1 MKFIPIC
8 LLSAALS
15 LAHAQY
21 AGSTPIPAQYKKGVA
36 AISMENA
43 KKNLTYLSVD
53 CEGRGTGQAGFQR
66 AAEYMAVKFK
76 EAGLKPVGD
85 NGTYFQNVPFYSY
98 GVDPVQSFIS
108 TADGVTKVVG
118 ESNIT
123 FGRLGIDTDKNAPI
137 VFVRANGPEAKLEN
151 TDALDGK
158 IVILSSSVDSRALSS
173 QIRTANTVAVLT
185 VRDKVVAIPG
195 SISRS
200 KGRGAN
206 GSLGGISISRAA
218 ADRLVTAVM
227 GDSSAID
234 ASKTAAGSAEI
245 IDGKVS
251 LRISAKS
258 MEKEIGVPNVV
269 GVIEGSDPSLKAEI
283 VGIGAHLDHLGKV
296 GDTVYPG
303 ADDDGSGSTA
313 LLEIIRA
320 MKAGGVKPRRTLLFM
335 AFCGEEMGLIGSGY
349 YSDHPI
355 FPHDKMI
362 AELQMD
368 MVGRDSDG
376 AQNGDRNRMDKREE
390 NIETMRLV
398 GSKRISTD
406 LHNLIETTNK
416 HIGFKWKWDAE
427 DVYTRSD
434 HYNFAKHGI
443 PIAFLFDGFHP
454 DYHQP
459 GDTVDKINFVK
470 LTNAAKLYYMVALEL
485 ANKTA
490 APRKDVAQKGG

>member
-21 AGSTPIPAQYKKGVA
+21 AGSAPIPAQYKKGVA
-36 AISMENA
+36 AISASNA

-53 CEGRGTGQAGFQR
+53 CEGRGTGQVGFQK
-66 AAEYMAVKFK
+66 AAEFMAAKFK

-85 NGTYFQNVPFYSY
+85 NGTYFQNVPFYVA
-98 GVDPVQSFIS
+98 GVDPVQSYIE
-108 TADGVTKVVG
+108 TADGVTKIVG
-118 ESNIT
+118 ETNIN
-123 FGRLGIDTDKNAPI
+123 FGRLGVDTEKSAQI
-137 VFVRANGPEAKLEN
+137 VFVRGNGPTAKLANPEV
-151 TDALDGK
+151 LDGK
-158 IVILSSSVDSRALSS
+158 IVIVASTGDSPELSR
-173 QIRTANTVAVLT
+173 QIRTAGTVAVLT
-185 VRDKVVAIPG
+185 IKDKLTPG
-195 SISRS
+195 QRSVSRS
-200 KGRGAN
+200 KGGRGA
-206 GSLGGISISRAA
+206 GSLGGISVLRPAA
-218 ADRLVTAVM
+218 ERLVTAVM
-227 GDSSAID
+227 GDASAIN
-234 ASKTAAGSAEI
+234 ASAAPAGTAEI

-251 LRISAKS
+251 LHISAKS
-258 MEKEIGVPNVV
+258 LEQEVGVPNVV
-269 GVIEGSDPSLKAEI
+269 GVIEGTDPRLKSEV
-283 VGIGAHLDHLGKV
+283 VGIGAHLDHLGWQGGV
-296 GDTVYPG
+296 LYPG
-303 ADDDGSGSTA
+303 ADDDGSGSAA

-320 MKAGGVKPRRTLLFM
+320 MKEGGVKPRRTLLFM

-355 FPHDKMI
+355 FPHEKMI

-376 AQNGDRNRMDKREE
+376 MQNGDRNRIDKREE

-459 GDTVDKINFVK
+459 GDTVDKINFAK

-490 APRKDVAQKGG
+490 APRHDVAQKGG